1 MQKMA
6 VISGISRKKSF
17 EVDMCHGPLLSQI
30 IRFTI
35 PLIISGALQLC
46 FHSADLIVIGR
57 FASHRA
63 LAAVGAT
70 ASLTMLLVNIF
81 FGLSIGTNV
90 LAARYLGE
98 NNRKKISRTVHT
110 AIFTSVIGGTVLAF
124 IGIFLSRPML
134 ALMGTPED
142 IIDMSVLYMRIC
154 FAGMPCLMLYNFG
167 SAVLRAMGD
176 TTRPFYFLLF
186 SGIVNVLFNL
196 FFVIV
201 FHWDVAGVAAATVI
215 SQAISGF
222 LVLRVLQN
230 TRGPCR
236 FKWQNFRFRWE
247 NIREMLWIGLPAGF
261 QSSCFSLSNILIQ
274 SSINTF
280 GSAAI
285 AGITAANTLEMI
297 CFICMGSIGQAVV
310 SFVGQNHGGKKFSR
324 VRDSIKIC
332 AILAVSCS
340 IVSAIFIFSFGRPL
354 LGIFNTDPAVID
366 YGMRKFCITLPLI
379 FTCSLMEV
387 FTGALRG
394 LGHSVSPTVITVFFV
409 CIMRV
414 IWIYTIFRI
423 YPTLEGLLISYP
435 VTWVLNAAGV
445 GWLLKVI
452 MDKVVAANK
461 FR

>member
-1 MQKMA
+1 MA
-6 VISGISRKKSF
+6 GISGISRKKSF

-332 AILAVSCS
+332 AILAMACS

>member
-1 MQKMA
+1 MA
-6 VISGISRKKSF
+6 GISGISSKKKF
-17 EVDMCHGPLLSQI
+17 EVDMCHGPLWSQI

-57 FASHRA
+57 FASHHA

-70 ASLTMLLVNIF
+70 AALTMLLVNIF

-98 NNRKKISRTVHT
+98 NNRKDLSRTVHT
-110 AIFTSVIGGTVLAF
+110 AILTSIAGGTVLAL
-124 IGIFLSRPML
+124 IGIFLARPML
-134 ALMGTPED
+134 VLMGTPED
-142 IIDMSVLYMRIC
+142 ILGMSVLYMRIC
-154 FAGMPCLMLYNFG
+154 FAGMPFLMLYNFG

-186 SGIVNVLFNL
+186 GGIVNVLFNL

-201 FHWDVAGVAAATVI
+201 FHWDVAGVALATVI
-215 SQAISGF
+215 SQAISGW

-230 TRGPCR
+230 TRGACR
-236 FKWQNFRFRWE
+236 FKWQNLRLRWK

-285 AGITAANTLEMI
+285 AGITAANTIEML

-310 SFVGQNHGGKKFSR
+310 SFVGQNYGGRKFNR
-324 VRDSIKIC
+324 VKDSIRIC
-332 AILAVSCS
+332 AILGAGCAM
-340 IVSAIFIFSFGRPL
+340 VSAVFIFISGRPL
-354 LGIFNTDPAVID
+354 IGVFNTDPAVIE

-379 FTCSLMEV
+379 FACSLMEV

-394 LGHSVSPTVITVFFV
+394 LGRSVAPTVITVFFV

-414 IWIYTIFRI
+414 IWIYTIFRS

-435 VTWVLNAAGV
+435 VTWVLNTTGV
-445 GWLLKVI
+445 GWLLKVTL
-452 MDKVVAANK
+452 DKIESRKSEK
-461 FR
+461 F

>member
-1 MQKMA
+1 
-6 VISGISRKKSF
+6 
-17 EVDMCHGPLLSQI
+17 MCHGPLLSQI

-332 AILAVSCS
+332 AILAMACS

>member
-1 MQKMA
+1 
-6 VISGISRKKSF
+6 
-17 EVDMCHGPLLSQI
+17 MCHGPLLSQI

>member
-1 MQKMA
+1 
-6 VISGISRKKSF
+6 
-17 EVDMCHGPLLSQI
+17 MCHGPLLSQI

-90 LAARYLGE
+90 LVARYLGE

-154 FAGMPCLMLYNFG
+154 FAGMPCLMLYNVG

-332 AILAVSCS
+332 AILAVACA

>member
-1 MQKMA
+1 
-6 VISGISRKKSF
+6 
-17 EVDMCHGPLLSQI
+17 MCHGPLLSQI

-110 AIFTSVIGGTVLAF
+110 AIFTSVIGGAVLAF